1 MYNGLE
7 KKTDAALEP
16 LTDKHYPLVM
26 PDLDLSANTKKIP
39 LSDLSSLG
47 VAFQP
52 LTAAIQTVVSGGG
65 GSGLY
70 YVNTKGMQMFSTGE
84 GYIGSLKTAAG
95 TVGGGQARMTA
106 LPCDPTMLF
115 MAVAL
120 MGINQKLN
128 GIQETQQ
135 EILAFLEEK
144 ERAVL
149 QGNLNALNDI
159 MNSYK
164 FNWDNETFKTNKH
177 ILVQQIK
184 KESEASII
192 LYRDQIS
199 QKMKKRS
206 LIHVDQEVNAT
217 LKKLQT
223 QLRDYQLALY
233 LYAYSTFLEVMLLG
247 NFEKE
252 YLDSVEQ
259 RISEY
264 TYQYR
269 SLYTDCY
276 NLMEEYSKSS
286 IQSGVL
292 GGLAAVSKL
301 MGETIAKAPVISKS
315 QLDENLIKASGKLNR
330 HGEKRTMDA
339 LQGLIQNRTSV
350 TAPFIENLRSINDLH
365 NKPTTYLFDGENIYI
380 QQTGAAIA

>member
-1 MYNGLE
+1 MCNGLE
-7 KKTDAALEP
+7 KGPDATLEP
-16 LTDKHYPLVM
+16 LMKTSCPPVM
-26 PDLDLSANTKKIP
+26 PELDLSANTTKIP

-70 YVNTKGMQMFSTGE
+70 YVNTKGMQMFSTSE

-128 GIQETQQ
+128 NIQEAQQ

-192 LYRDQIS
+192 LYRDQIA
-199 QKMKKRS
+199 QK
-206 LIHVDQEVNAT
+206 
-217 LKKLQT
+217 LKK
-223 QLRDYQLALY
+223 
-233 LYAYSTFLEVMLLG
+233 TFSDSCGSGGQRHV
-247 NFEKE
+247 EK
-252 YLDSVEQ
+252 
-259 RISEY
+259 
-264 TYQYR
+264 
-269 SLYTDCY
+269 
-276 NLMEEYSKSS
+276 
-286 IQSGVL
+286 
-292 GGLAAVSKL
+292 AANPA
-301 MGETIAKAPVISKS
+301 T
-315 QLDENLIKASGKLNR
+315 
-330 HGEKRTMDA
+330 
-339 LQGLIQNRTSV
+339 
-350 TAPFIENLRSINDLH
+350 
-365 NKPTTYLFDGENIYI
+365 
-380 QQTGAAIA
+380 